1 MAREKVIK
9 VRCDRCKRTELVP
22 AVADKVGADFD
33 ASFKGQRL
41 VYEDLCLRCAET
53 IEHIWLDLKE
63 WDREVKYT
71 MIRNGPLVPENTAA
85 PMAPATNFS
94 PPQPHSAAAG
104 KR

>member
-9 VRCDRCKRTELVP
+9 ISCDRCKRTELVP
-22 AVADKVGADFD
+22 AVADKVGPDFE

-41 VYEDLCLRCAET
+41 VYEDLCTRCRDT
-53 IEHIWLDLKE
+53 LQNIWTGLKE
-63 WDREVKYT
+63 WEREVKFT
-71 MIRNGPLVPENTAA
+71 TIRNGPLVPENTAA
-85 PMAPATNFS
+85 PMQVPTNFS